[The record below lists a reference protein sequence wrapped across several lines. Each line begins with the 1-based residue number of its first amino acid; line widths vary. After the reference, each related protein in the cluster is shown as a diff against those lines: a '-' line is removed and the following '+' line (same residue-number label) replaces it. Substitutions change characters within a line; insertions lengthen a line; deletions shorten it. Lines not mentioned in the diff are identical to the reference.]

1 MFTEGQFGPTHSVY
15 YDHRVED
22 GKIAEHWNVIEA
34 IPPKAKQKNGN
45 GKF

>member
-1 MFTEGQFGPTHSVY
+1 MITGFKT
-15 YDHRVED
+15 
-22 GKIAEHWNVIEA
+22 KIAEHWNVIEA